1 MPAAPRP
8 RRSVLFMPASNARAL
23 EKARGL
29 PADGLIF
36 DLEDAVAP
44 DAKSTARDGVARSLA
59 AGSYG
64 RREVMLRVNALT
76 TDWGHADLVAAA
88 GLPIDAV
95 VLPKVESADAVR
107 QAQTV
112 LTEAGAPEHL
122 SIWCMIETPRGV
134 LRAEE
139 IASAS
144 TRLGG
149 LIMGTA
155 DLTKDLRAR
164 HTRERQPLL
173 TSFGH
178 CLLAA
183 RAFGLAIL
191 DGVHL
196 DLADD
201 EGFVAACQ
209 QARELGFD
217 GKTLIHPKTVAAAN
231 TIFAPS
237 SEEVAAARRIIAAHA
252 EAVAAGKGIVLVEG
266 GLVENLH
273 VQSAHQTVALAEA
286 IASLEHANGP

>member
-1 MPAAPRP
+1 MSAALRL

-23 EKARGL
+23 EKARSL
-29 PADGLIF
+29 PADGLII

-44 DAKSTARDGVARSLA
+44 EAKSAARDWLGRSLA

-64 RREVMLRVNALT
+64 RREVMLRVNALAT
-76 TDWGHADLVAAA
+76 VWGHADLVAAA

-95 VLPKVESADAVR
+95 VLPKVESADAVLLA
-107 QAQTV
+107 QAV

-144 TRLGG
+144 VRVGG

-155 DLTKDLRAR
+155 DLTKDLRAQ
-164 HTRERQPLL
+164 HTRERLPLL

-178 CLLAA
+178 CLLVA
-183 RAFGLAIL
+183 RAFGLGIL

-201 EGFVAACQ
+201 AGFLAACRQ
-209 QARELGFD
+209 SCELGFD
-217 GKTLIHPKTVAAAN
+217 GKTLIHPKTIAGAN
-231 TIFAPS
+231 AVFAPS
-237 SEEVAAARRIIAAHA
+237 SEEVASARRIIAAHA
-252 EAVAAGKGIVLVEG
+252 EVAAAGKGIVVVDG
-266 GLVENLH
+266 RLVENLH
-273 VQSAHQTVALAEA
+273 VQSAQQTVALAEA
-286 IASLEHANGP
+286 IASLEQGGG